1 MLTRLIIRNFV
12 LINEL
17 TLDFNSSYTAITGE
31 TGSGKSILLNALGLI
46 KGERADFGVIGPSDS
61 RSIVEAHFNVSPE
74 IILWLNERSLE
85 PWNEVILRREIH
97 KDGKSRAFINDTPVT
112 LQDMKSLGERLFI
125 IHSQYNTLELKNQEY
140 QLYIVDAL
148 CGTQSEFNL
157 YLSGYQEYIK
167 RNHALSLKVEE
178 LSVLESKMDYEQ
190 FMLTEIHALNLDS
203 IDYEALTRQLELKEE
218 NQTLIS
224 DLGSLTAISESSL
237 LQDLTRVAKAL
248 ERHESNI
255 HSLQEI
261 KTIVEEIS
269 ARFSELSYLSAKA
282 LQQLESAEVDEEEIL
297 TQVDEFN
304 RILNKH
310 RLTSQEALLDLQHK
324 LEGRVSELEDLK
336 ALINKEQQV
345 LVQQELSLR
354 KSAKALNELRKQA
367 LPSIEERIQSGL
379 NSLKLSGS
387 QLMFR
392 LTETTSLNARGMID
406 LEMLFSANK
415 GMLPVPI
422 QKAAS
427 GGELSRVMLL
437 LQQLISARL
446 EMPSIL
452 FDEIDTGVS
461 GDVAEK
467 IGKLL
472 KEMGQ
477 GRQLFAITH
486 LPQVAA
492 QAQHHLVVR
501 KTEKNERIETS
512 VVELLGE
519 ERVTEIARLMSGE
532 VINDAALLNARN
544 LMNTHEV

>member
-17 TLDFNSSYTAITGE
+17 TLDFNPSYTAITGE

-46 KGERADFGVIGPSDS
+46 KGERADFGVIGPSDT
-61 RSIVEAHFNVSPE
+61 RSIVEAHFNVRPE
-74 IILWLNERSLE
+74 IVQWLNERSLE
-85 PWNEVILRREIH
+85 PWKEVILRREIH

-140 QLYIVDAL
+140 QLYILDAL
-148 CGTQSEFNL
+148 CGTQTEFNA
-157 YLSGYQEYIK
+157 YLTGYQEYIK
-167 RNHALSLKVEE
+167 RNHALMINVEE
-178 LSVLESKMDYEQ
+178 LSLLESKMDYEQ
-190 FMLTEIHALNLDS
+190 FMLTEILPLNLDE
-203 IDYEALTRQLELKEE
+203 IDYEALSVQLELKEE
-218 NQTLIS
+218 NQALIS
-224 DLGSLTAISESSL
+224 DISSLTAISESPM
-237 LQDLTRVAKAL
+237 LQDLSRLAKAL
-248 ERHESNI
+248 ERHESNNN
-255 HSLQEI
+255 SLQEI

-269 ARFSELSYLSAKA
+269 VRFSELSYLSGKV
-282 LQQLESAEVDEEEIL
+282 LQQLETSEVDEAEIL

-324 LEGRVSELEDLK
+324 LEGRLSELEELK
-336 ALINKEQQV
+336 AFISKEQRV
-345 LVQQELSLR
+345 LLQQEISLR
-354 KSAKALNELRKQA
+354 DNAKALNELRKEA
-367 LPSIEERIQSGL
+367 LPNIEERIQSGL
-379 NSLKLSGS
+379 NSLKLSGA
-387 QLMFR
+387 QLTFR
-392 LTETTSLNARGMID
+392 LTETNSLNARGMID

-437 LQQLISARL
+437 LQQLISSTL

-501 KTEKNERIETS
+501 KTENNQRIETS
-512 VVELLGE
+512 VAELVLE

-532 VINDAALLNARN
+532 VINDAALVNARN
-544 LMNTHEV
+544 LMNSDEV

>member
-17 TLDFNSSYTAITGE
+17 DLDFNPSYTAITGE

-46 KGERADFGVIGPSDS
+46 KGERADFGVIGPSET
-61 RSIVEAHFNVSPE
+61 RSIVEAHFNVRPE
-74 IILWLNERSLE
+74 IIQWLNERSLE
-85 PWNEVILRREIH
+85 PWKEVILRREIH

-140 QLYIVDAL
+140 QLYILDAL
-148 CGTQSEFNL
+148 CGTQTAFNA

-167 RNHALSLKVEE
+167 RNHALTIKAEE
-178 LSVLESKMDYEQ
+178 LSLLESKMDYEQ
-190 FMLTEIHALNLDS
+190 FMLTEILQLNLDA
-203 IDYEALTRQLELKEE
+203 IDYESLSGQLELKEE
-218 NQTLIS
+218 NQALIS
-224 DLGSLTAISESSL
+224 DISSLTAISESPM
-237 LQDLTRVAKAL
+237 LQDLSRLAKAL
-248 ERHESNI
+248 ERHESDIN
-255 HSLQEI
+255 SLQEI

-269 ARFSELSYLSAKA
+269 ARFSELSYLSAKV
-282 LQQLESAEVDEEEIL
+282 LQQLETSEVDEAEIL

-324 LEGRVSELEDLK
+324 LEGRVSELEELK
-336 ALINKEQQV
+336 AFISKEQRV
-345 LVQQELSLR
+345 LLQQEILLRDNAKVLNKLR
-354 KSAKALNELRKQA
+354 KEA
-367 LPSIEERIQSGL
+367 LPNIEERIQSGL
-379 NSLKLSGS
+379 NSLKLSGA

-392 LTETTSLNARGMID
+392 LTETSSLNARGMID

-437 LQQLISARL
+437 LQQLISSTL

-477 GRQLFAITH
+477 GRQLFTITH

-501 KTEKNERIETS
+501 KTENNQRIETS
-512 VVELLGE
+512 VAELVLE

-532 VINDAALLNARN
+532 VINDAALVNARN
-544 LMNTHEV
+544 LMNSDEV

>member
-17 TLDFNSSYTAITGE
+17 TLEFSPGYTAITGE

-46 KGERADFGVIGPSDS
+46 KGERADFSVIGPSDT
-61 RSIVEAHFNVSPE
+61 RSIVEAHFSVTPE
-74 IILWLNERSLE
+74 IIQWLNDRSLE
-85 PWNEVILRREIH
+85 PWKEVILRREIH

-112 LQDMKSLGERLFI
+112 LQDMKALGERLFI

-140 QLYIVDAL
+140 QLYILDAL
-148 CGTQSEFNL
+148 SGTMS
-157 YLSGYQEYIK
+157 
-167 RNHALSLKVEE
+167 
-178 LSVLESKMDYEQ
+178 
-190 FMLTEIHALNLDS
+190 
-203 IDYEALTRQLELKEE
+203 
-218 NQTLIS
+218 
-224 DLGSLTAISESSL
+224 ISESPM
-237 LQDLTRVAKAL
+237 LQDLSSLAKTI
-248 ERHESNI
+248 ERHEAKAN
-255 HSLQEI
+255 SLQEI
-261 KTIVEEIS
+261 KTIVNEIT
-269 ARFSELSYLSAKA
+269 ARFSELSYLSGKA
-282 LQQLESAEVDEEEIL
+282 LQQLESSEVDEATIL
-297 TQVDEFN
+297 SQVDEFN

-310 RLTSQEALLDLQHK
+310 RLTSQEALLDLQHG
-324 LEGRVSELEDLK
+324 LEGRVSELDELK
-336 ALINKEQQV
+336 AFIAAEQHALSQLEKALTDRALVLNK
-345 LVQQELSLR
+345 LR
-354 KSAKALNELRKQA
+354 KEA
-367 LPSIEERIQSGL
+367 LPNIEDRIQNGL
-379 NSLKLSGS
+379 IGLKLSGA
-387 QLMFR
+387 QLSFN
-392 LTETTSLNARGMID
+392 LTETTELNARGMIT

-437 LQQLISARL
+437 LQQLISEKL

-492 QAQHHLVVR
+492 QALHHLVVW
-501 KTEKNERIETS
+501 KTEINQRIETS
-512 VVELLGE
+512 VVVLGHK
-519 ERVTEIARLMSGE
+519 ERITEIARLMSGE
-532 VINDAALLNARN
+532 KINEAALVNARTLLN
-544 LMNTHEV
+544 SNEV

>member
-17 TLDFNSSYTAITGE
+17 TLDFSPSFTAITGE

-46 KGERADFGVIGPSDS
+46 KGERADFSVIGPSDT
-61 RSIVEAHFNVSPE
+61 RSIVEAHFSVTPE
-74 IILWLNERSLE
+74 IIEWLDERSLE
-85 PWNEVILRREIH
+85 PWKEVILRREIH

-112 LQDMKSLGERLFI
+112 LQDMKALGERLFI

-140 QLYIVDAL
+140 QLYILDAL
-148 CGTQSEFNL
+148 SGTQTEFL
-157 YLSGYQEYIK
+157 AYSSGYQAYIK
-167 RNHALSLKVEE
+167 RKSALTHKAQELSL
-178 LSVLESKMDYEQ
+178 LESKMDYEQ
-190 FMLTEIHALNLDS
+190 FILTEILALKLDE
-203 IDYEALTRQLELKEE
+203 IDYEALSQKLELKEE
-218 NQTLIS
+218 NQELIS
-224 DLGSLTAISESSL
+224 DITSLMTISESPMLHDLSSL
-237 LQDLTRVAKAL
+237 AKTI
-248 ERHESNI
+248 ERHEAKTN
-255 HSLQEI
+255 SLQEI
-261 KTIVEEIS
+261 KTIVQEIS
-269 ARFSELSYLSAKA
+269 ARFSELSYLSGKA
-282 LQQLESAEVDEEEIL
+282 LQQLESSDVDEATIL
-297 TQVDEFN
+297 AQVDEFN

-310 RLTSQEALLDLQHK
+310 RLTSQEALLDLQHG
-324 LEGRVSELEDLK
+324 LEGRVSELEELK
-336 ALINKEQQV
+336 AFIAAEQHA
-345 LVQQELSLR
+345 LQQLE
-354 KSAKALNELRKQA
+354 NELTERGLILNKHRKEA
-367 LPSIEERIQSGL
+367 LPNIEERIQNGL
-379 NSLKLSGS
+379 IGLKLSGA
-387 QLMFR
+387 QLTFK
-392 LTETTSLNARGMID
+392 LKETTELNARGMIT

-437 LQQLISARL
+437 LQQLISTKL
-446 EMPSIL
+446 QMPSIL

-501 KTEKNERIETS
+501 KTEINQRIETS
-512 VVELLGE
+512 VAELAHE
-519 ERVTEIARLMSGE
+519 ERITEIARLMSGE
-532 VINDAALLNARN
+532 VINDAALVNARTLLN
-544 LMNTHEV
+544 SNEV

>member
-17 TLDFNSSYTAITGE
+17 TLDFKPSYTAITGE

-46 KGERADFGVIGPSDS
+46 KGERADFGVIGPSDT
-61 RSIVEAHFNVSPE
+61 RSIVEAHFNVRPE
-74 IILWLNERSLE
+74 IIQWLNERSLE
-85 PWNEVILRREIH
+85 PWKEVILRREIH

-112 LQDMKSLGERLFI
+112 LQDMKSIGERLFI

-148 CGTQSEFNL
+148 CGTQTAFND
-157 YLSGYQEYIK
+157 YLIGYQEYIK
-167 RNHALSLKVEE
+167 RNHALTLKIEE
-178 LSVLESKMDYEQ
+178 LSLLESKMDYEQ
-190 FMLTEIHALNLDS
+190 FMLTEILALNLDAK
-203 IDYEALTRQLELKEE
+203 DYEALSVQLELKEE
-218 NQTLIS
+218 NQVLIS
-224 DLGSLTAISESSL
+224 DISSLTAISESPM
-237 LQDLTRVAKAL
+237 LQDLSRLAKAL

-255 HSLQEI
+255 NSLQEI
-261 KTIVEEIS
+261 RTIVEEIS
-269 ARFSELSYLSAKA
+269 ARFSELSYLSGKV
-282 LQQLESAEVDEEEIL
+282 LQQLETSEVDEAEIL

-310 RLTSQEALLDLQHK
+310 RLTSQEALRDLQHR
-324 LEGRVSELEDLK
+324 LEGRVSELEELK
-336 ALINKEQQV
+336 AFISKEQHV
-345 LVQQELSLR
+345 LVQQEMSLR
-354 KSAKALNELRKQA
+354 NSAKALNELRKEA
-367 LPSIEERIQSGL
+367 LPNIEKRIQSGL
-379 NSLKLSGS
+379 NSLKLSGA

-392 LTETTSLNARGMID
+392 LIETTSLNARGMID

-437 LQQLISARL
+437 LQQLISSTL

-492 QAQHHLVVR
+492 QAQYHLVVR
-501 KTEKNERIETS
+501 KTENNQRIETS
-512 VVELLGE
+512 VAELVLE

-532 VINDAALLNARN
+532 VINDSALVNARN
-544 LMNTHEV
+544 LMNSDEV

>member
-17 TLDFNSSYTAITGE
+17 DLAFNPSYTAITGE

-46 KGERADFGVIGPSDS
+46 KGERADFGVIGPSET
-61 RSIVEAHFNVSPE
+61 RSIVEAHFNVRPE
-74 IILWLNERSLE
+74 IIQWLNERSLE
-85 PWNEVILRREIH
+85 PWKEVILRREIH

-140 QLYIVDAL
+140 QLYILDAL
-148 CGTQSEFNL
+148 CGTQTAFNA

-167 RNHALSLKVEE
+167 RNHALTLKVEE
-178 LSVLESKMDYEQ
+178 LSLLESKMDYEQ
-190 FMLTEIHALNLDS
+190 FMLTEILQLNLDA
-203 IDYEALTRQLELKEE
+203 IDYEALSGQLELKEE
-218 NQTLIS
+218 NQALIS
-224 DLGSLTAISESSL
+224 DISSLTAISESPM
-237 LQDLTRVAKAL
+237 LQDLSRLAKAL

-255 HSLQEI
+255 NSLQEI

-269 ARFSELSYLSAKA
+269 ARFSELSYLSAKV
-282 LQQLESAEVDEEEIL
+282 LQQLETSEVDEAEIL

-310 RLTSQEALLDLQHK
+310 RLTSQETLLDLQHK
-324 LEGRVSELEDLK
+324 LEGRVSELEELK
-336 ALINKEQQV
+336 AFISKEQRV
-345 LVQQELSLR
+345 LLQQEISLR
-354 KSAKALNELRKQA
+354 DDAKALNKLRKEA
-367 LPSIEERIQSGL
+367 LPNIEERIQSGL
-379 NSLKLSGS
+379 NSLKLSGA

-437 LQQLISARL
+437 LQQLISSTL

-501 KTEKNERIETS
+501 KTENNQRIETS
-512 VVELLGE
+512 VAELVLE

-532 VINDAALLNARN
+532 VINDAALVNARN
-544 LMNTHEV
+544 LMNSDEV

>member
-17 TLDFNSSYTAITGE
+17 DLDFNPSYTAITGE

-46 KGERADFGVIGPSDS
+46 KGERADFGVIGPSDT
-61 RSIVEAHFNVSPE
+61 RSIVEAHFNVRTE
-74 IILWLNERSLE
+74 IIQWLNERSLE
-85 PWNEVILRREIH
+85 PWKEVILRREIH

-140 QLYIVDAL
+140 QLYILDAL
-148 CGTQSEFNL
+148 CGTQTAFNA

-167 RNHALSLKVEE
+167 RNHALTIKAEE
-178 LSVLESKMDYEQ
+178 LSLLESKMDYEQ
-190 FMLTEIHALNLDS
+190 FMLTEILQLNLDA
-203 IDYEALTRQLELKEE
+203 IDYEALSGQLELKEE
-218 NQTLIS
+218 NQAVIS
-224 DLGSLTAISESSL
+224 DISSLTAISESPM
-237 LQDLTRVAKAL
+237 LQDLSRLAKAL
-248 ERHESNI
+248 ERHESDIN
-255 HSLQEI
+255 SLQEI

-269 ARFSELSYLSAKA
+269 ARFSELSYLSAKV
-282 LQQLESAEVDEEEIL
+282 LQQLETSEVDEAEIL

-324 LEGRVSELEDLK
+324 LEGRVSELEELK
-336 ALINKEQQV
+336 AFISKEQRV
-345 LVQQELSLR
+345 LLQQEISLR
-354 KSAKALNELRKQA
+354 DNAKVLNKLRKEA
-367 LPSIEERIQSGL
+367 LPNIEERIQSGL
-379 NSLKLSGS
+379 NSLKLSGA

-437 LQQLISARL
+437 LQQLISSTL

-501 KTEKNERIETS
+501 KTENNQRIETS
-512 VVELLGE
+512 VAELVLE

-532 VINDAALLNARN
+532 VINDAALVNARN
-544 LMNTHEV
+544 LMNSDEV

>member
-17 TLDFNSSYTAITGE
+17 TLDFKPSYTAITGE

-46 KGERADFGVIGPSDS
+46 KGERADFGVIGPSDT
-61 RSIVEAHFNVSPE
+61 RSIVEAHFNVRPE
-74 IILWLNERSLE
+74 IIQWLNERSLE
-85 PWNEVILRREIH
+85 PWKEVILRREIH

-112 LQDMKSLGERLFI
+112 LQDMKSIGERLFI

-148 CGTQSEFNL
+148 CGTQTAFND
-157 YLSGYQEYIK
+157 YLIGYQEYIK
-167 RNHALSLKVEE
+167 RNHALTLKIEE
-178 LSVLESKMDYEQ
+178 LSLLESKMDYEQ
-190 FMLTEIHALNLDS
+190 FMLTEILALNLDAK
-203 IDYEALTRQLELKEE
+203 DYEALSVQLELKEE
-218 NQTLIS
+218 NQVLIS
-224 DLGSLTAISESSL
+224 DISSLTAISESPM
-237 LQDLTRVAKAL
+237 LQDLSRLAKAL

-255 HSLQEI
+255 NSLQEI
-261 KTIVEEIS
+261 RTIVEEIS
-269 ARFSELSYLSAKA
+269 ARFSELSYLSGKV
-282 LQQLESAEVDEEEIL
+282 LQQLETSEVDEAEIL

-310 RLTSQEALLDLQHK
+310 RLTSQEALRDLQHR
-324 LEGRVSELEDLK
+324 LEGRVSELEELK
-336 ALINKEQQV
+336 AFISKEQHV
-345 LVQQELSLR
+345 LVQQEMSLR
-354 KSAKALNELRKQA
+354 NSAKALNELRKEA
-367 LPSIEERIQSGL
+367 LPNIEKRIQSGL
-379 NSLKLSGS
+379 NSLKLSGA

-392 LTETTSLNARGMID
+392 LIETTSLNARGMID

-437 LQQLISARL
+437 LQQLISSTL

-501 KTEKNERIETS
+501 KTENNQRIETS
-512 VVELLGE
+512 VAELVLE

-532 VINDAALLNARN
+532 VINDSALVNARN
-544 LMNTHEV
+544 LMNSDEV

>member
-17 TLDFNSSYTAITGE
+17 TLDFKPSYTAITGE

-46 KGERADFGVIGPSDS
+46 KGERADFGVIGPSDT
-61 RSIVEAHFNVSPE
+61 RSIVEAHFNVRPE
-74 IILWLNERSLE
+74 IIHWLKERSLE
-85 PWNEVILRREIH
+85 PWKEVILRREIH

-112 LQDMKSLGERLFI
+112 LQDMKSIGERLFI

-148 CGTQSEFNL
+148 CGTQTAFND

-167 RNHALSLKVEE
+167 RNHALTLNVEE
-178 LSVLESKMDYEQ
+178 LSLLESKMDYEQ
-190 FMLTEIHALNLDS
+190 FMLTEILALNLDA
-203 IDYEALTRQLELKEE
+203 IDYEALSEQLELKEE
-218 NQTLIS
+218 NQVLIS
-224 DLGSLTAISESSL
+224 DISSLTAISETPM
-237 LQDLTRVAKAL
+237 LQDLSRLAKAL
-248 ERHESNI
+248 ERHGSNI
-255 HSLQEI
+255 NSLQEI

-269 ARFSELSYLSAKA
+269 SRFSELSYLSGKV
-282 LQQLESAEVDEEEIL
+282 LQQLETSEVDEAEIL
-297 TQVDEFN
+297 TKVDEFN

-310 RLTSQEALLDLQHK
+310 RLTSQEALLDLQHR
-324 LEGRVSELEDLK
+324 LEGRVSELEELK
-336 ALINKEQQV
+336 ALISKEQHV
-345 LVQQELSLR
+345 LVQQEISLR
-354 KSAKALNELRKQA
+354 NSAKALNELRKEA
-367 LPSIEERIQSGL
+367 LPNIEKLIQSGL
-379 NSLKLSGS
+379 NSLKLSGA

-392 LTETTSLNARGMID
+392 LTETASLNARGMID

-437 LQQLISARL
+437 LHQLISSTL

-501 KTEKNERIETS
+501 KTENNQRIETS
-512 VVELLGE
+512 VAELVLE

-532 VINDAALLNARN
+532 VINDSALVNARN
-544 LMNTHEV
+544 LMNSDEV

>member
-17 TLDFNSSYTAITGE
+17 TLDFKPSYTAITGE

-46 KGERADFGVIGPSDS
+46 KGERADFGVIGPSDT
-61 RSIVEAHFNVSPE
+61 RSIVEAHFNVRPE
-74 IILWLNERSLE
+74 IIQWLNERSLE
-85 PWNEVILRREIH
+85 PWKEVILRREIH

-112 LQDMKSLGERLFI
+112 LQDMKSIGERLFI

-148 CGTQSEFNL
+148 CGTQTAFND
-157 YLSGYQEYIK
+157 YLIGYQEFIK
-167 RNHALSLKVEE
+167 RNHALTLKVEE
-178 LSVLESKMDYEQ
+178 LSLLESKMDYEQ
-190 FMLTEIHALNLDS
+190 FMLTEILALNLDA
-203 IDYEALTRQLELKEE
+203 IDYEALSVQLELKEE
-218 NQTLIS
+218 NQVLLSDIS
-224 DLGSLTAISESSL
+224 SLTAISESPM
-237 LQDLTRVAKAL
+237 LQDLSRLAKAL
-248 ERHESNI
+248 ERHESHIN
-255 HSLQEI
+255 SLQEI

-269 ARFSELSYLSAKA
+269 ARFSELSYLSGKV
-282 LQQLESAEVDEEEIL
+282 LQQLETSEVDEAEIL

-310 RLTSQEALLDLQHK
+310 RLTSQEALLDLQHR
-324 LEGRVSELEDLK
+324 LEGRVSELEELK
-336 ALINKEQQV
+336 AFISKEQHV
-345 LVQQELSLR
+345 LVHQEISLR
-354 KSAKALNELRKQA
+354 NSAKALNELRKEA
-367 LPSIEERIQSGL
+367 LPNIEKRIQSGL
-379 NSLKLSGS
+379 NSLKLSGA

-437 LQQLISARL
+437 LQQLISSTL

-501 KTEKNERIETS
+501 KTENNQRIETS
-512 VVELLGE
+512 VAELVLE

-532 VINDAALLNARN
+532 VINDSALVNARN
-544 LMNTHEV
+544 LMNSDEV

>member
-17 TLDFNSSYTAITGE
+17 DLDFNPSYTAITGE

-46 KGERADFGVIGPSDS
+46 KGERADFGVIGPSDT
-61 RSIVEAHFNVSPE
+61 RSIVEAHFNVRTE
-74 IILWLNERSLE
+74 IIQWLNERSLE
-85 PWNEVILRREIH
+85 PWKEVILRREIH

-140 QLYIVDAL
+140 QLYILDAL
-148 CGTQSEFNL
+148 CGTQTAFNA

-167 RNHALSLKVEE
+167 RNHALTIKAEE
-178 LSVLESKMDYEQ
+178 LSLLESKMDYEQ
-190 FMLTEIHALNLDS
+190 FMLTEILQLNLDA
-203 IDYEALTRQLELKEE
+203 IDYEALSGQLELKEE
-218 NQTLIS
+218 NQALIS
-224 DLGSLTAISESSL
+224 DISSLTAISESPM
-237 LQDLTRVAKAL
+237 LQDLSRLAKAL
-248 ERHESNI
+248 ERHESDIN
-255 HSLQEI
+255 SLQEI

-269 ARFSELSYLSAKA
+269 ARFSELSYLSAKV
-282 LQQLESAEVDEEEIL
+282 LQQLETSEVDEAEIL

-324 LEGRVSELEDLK
+324 LEGRVSELEELK
-336 ALINKEQQV
+336 AFISKEQRV
-345 LVQQELSLR
+345 LLQQEISLR
-354 KSAKALNELRKQA
+354 DNAKVLNKLRKEA
-367 LPSIEERIQSGL
+367 LPNIEERIQSGL
-379 NSLKLSGS
+379 NSLKLSGA

-437 LQQLISARL
+437 LQQLISSTL

-501 KTEKNERIETS
+501 KTENNQRIETS
-512 VVELLGE
+512 VAELVLE

-532 VINDAALLNARN
+532 VINDAALVNARN
-544 LMNTHEV
+544 LMNSDEV

>member
-17 TLDFNSSYTAITGE
+17 DLDFNPSYTAITGE

-46 KGERADFGVIGPSDS
+46 KGERADFGVIGPSDT
-61 RSIVEAHFNVSPE
+61 RSIVEAHFNVRTE
-74 IILWLNERSLE
+74 IIQWLNERSLE
-85 PWNEVILRREIH
+85 PWKEVILRREIH

-140 QLYIVDAL
+140 QLYILDAL
-148 CGTQSEFNL
+148 CGTQTAFNT

-167 RNHALSLKVEE
+167 RNHALTLNVEE
-178 LSVLESKMDYEQ
+178 LSLLESKMDYEQ
-190 FMLTEIHALNLDS
+190 FMLTEILQLNLDA
-203 IDYEALTRQLELKEE
+203 IDYEALSGQLELKEE
-218 NQTLIS
+218 NQAVIS
-224 DLGSLTAISESSL
+224 DISSLTAISESPM
-237 LQDLTRVAKAL
+237 LQDLSRLAKAL
-248 ERHESNI
+248 ERHESDIN
-255 HSLQEI
+255 SLQEI

-269 ARFSELSYLSAKA
+269 ARFSELSYLSAKV
-282 LQQLESAEVDEEEIL
+282 LQQLETSEVDEAEIL

-324 LEGRVSELEDLK
+324 LEGRVSELEELK
-336 ALINKEQQV
+336 AFISKEQRV
-345 LVQQELSLR
+345 LLQQEISLR
-354 KSAKALNELRKQA
+354 DNAKVLNKLRKEA
-367 LPSIEERIQSGL
+367 LPNIEERIQSGL
-379 NSLKLSGS
+379 NSLKLSGA

-437 LQQLISARL
+437 LQQLISSTL

-501 KTEKNERIETS
+501 KTENNQRIETS
-512 VVELLGE
+512 VAELVLE

-532 VINDAALLNARN
+532 VINDAALVNARN
-544 LMNTHEV
+544 LMNSDEV

>member
-1 MLTRLIIRNFV
+1 
-12 LINEL
+12 
-17 TLDFNSSYTAITGE
+17 
-31 TGSGKSILLNALGLI
+31 
-46 KGERADFGVIGPSDS
+46 
-61 RSIVEAHFNVSPE
+61 
-74 IILWLNERSLE
+74 
-85 PWNEVILRREIH
+85 
-97 KDGKSRAFINDTPVT
+97 
-112 LQDMKSLGERLFI
+112 
-125 IHSQYNTLELKNQEY
+125 
-140 QLYIVDAL
+140 
-148 CGTQSEFNL
+148 
-157 YLSGYQEYIK
+157 
-167 RNHALSLKVEE
+167 
-178 LSVLESKMDYEQ
+178 
-190 FMLTEIHALNLDS
+190 
-203 IDYEALTRQLELKEE
+203 
-218 NQTLIS
+218 
-224 DLGSLTAISESSL
+224 
-237 LQDLTRVAKAL
+237 
-248 ERHESNI
+248 
-255 HSLQEI
+255 
-261 KTIVEEIS
+261 
-269 ARFSELSYLSAKA
+269 
-282 LQQLESAEVDEEEIL
+282 
-297 TQVDEFN
+297 
-304 RILNKH
+304 
-310 RLTSQEALLDLQHK
+310 
-324 LEGRVSELEDLK
+324 LK

-512 VVELLGE
+512 VFELIGE